1 MKTKI
6 LRRVVITRNLFRDY
20 ASTEKGE
27 KRIVRTLT
35 TLVFIGLGDLVV
47 LIAGVICS

>member
-6 LRRVVITRNLFRDY
+6 LRGLIIARRWANTDRGERVV
-20 ASTEKGE
+20 
-27 KRIVRTLT
+27 VRTLT
-35 TLVFIGLGDLVV
+35 SLMLIGFADLVV

>member
-6 LRRVVITRNLFRDY
+6 LRGLVIARRWANTDRGERV
-20 ASTEKGE
+20 
-27 KRIVRTLT
+27 IVRTLT
-35 TLVFIGLGDLVV
+35 SLVFIGFVDLAV